1 MSRAERIDLILV
13 LLAIVAGWAF
23 IVINILMEIYW

>member
-13 LLAIVAGWAF
+13 LIGLVSGWFSLLAYGLWEYF
-23 IVINILMEIYW
+23 R

>member
-13 LLAIVAGWAF
+13 LIGLVAGWTF
-23 IVINILMEIYW
+23 IVINMLMEIYL

>member
-13 LLAIVAGWAF
+13 VLAIVAGWAF

>member
-13 LLAIVAGWAF
+13 LIGVAIGWTF
-23 IVINILMEIYW
+23 IVINLLMEIYL

>member
-13 LLAIVAGWAF
+13 LIGVAIGWIF
-23 IVINILMEIYW
+23 IVINLLMEIYL

>member
-13 LLAIVAGWAF
+13 LIGIAIGWTF
-23 IVINILMEIYW
+23 IVINLLMEIYL

>member
-13 LLAIVAGWAF
+13 LIGLVAGWFSLLAY
-23 IVINILMEIYW
+23 VLWDYLR

>member
-13 LLAIVAGWAF
+13 LLALVAGWAF
-23 IVINILMEIYW
+23 IVINILMEIY